1 MNIRSLYLRYVAA
14 TSTVPPV
21 IDVLRAEGIYLHTRD
36 GKRYIDL
43 ISGIAV
49 SNLGHCHPVVIEAIT
64 KQAALYSHTM
74 VYGEHI
80 QEPQTMLAK
89 QLCALSGLDRAY
101 FVNSG
106 NEAIDGAMKLA
117 KRYTQRTHFVSALQ
131 SYHGS
136 GQAALSLM
144 GSDYYSQAY
153 RPLLPCVDTIRFG
166 EADDLTLINEQT
178 AAVVLESIQ
187 GEAGAH
193 CAAGEYW
200 QAVRKRCTE
209 TGALLVLDEIQT
221 GMGRTGTMFAYEQ
234 YGIKPDIL
242 CLSKALGAGLP
253 LGVFLAAD
261 EVMKTLASDPV
272 LGHINTFGGN
282 AVCCAAALAALNV
295 LTDQKLIE
303 QVAHKES
310 IIRSRLKHPAVKAI
324 HGKGL
329 LLAVE
334 LDSSERVMNLIV
346 AAMQHGLITDWFLFN
361 TQSFRIAP
369 PLIITDDELHL
380 SCDSLLEALDSIM

>member
-1 MNIRSLYLRYVAA
+1 MNIRSLYLSYVAA
-14 TSTVPPV
+14 TSTAPLLL
-21 IDVLRAEGIYLHTRD
+21 DVVKGEGIYLHTRD
-36 GKRYIDL
+36 GKRYIDF
-43 ISGIAV
+43 IAGIAV
-49 SNLGHCHPVVIEAIT
+49 SNLGHCHPSVTEAIT
-64 KQAALYSHTM
+64 KQASLYSHTM

-89 QLCALSGLDRAY
+89 NLCELSGLDRAY

-117 KRYTQRTHFVSALQ
+117 KRYTGRTHFVSALQ

-166 EADDLTLINEQT
+166 EQEDLNLIHDQT

-187 GEAGAH
+187 GEAGAR
-193 CAAGEYW
+193 CASREYW
-200 QAVRKRCTE
+200 QAVRNKCSE
-209 TGALLVLDEIQT
+209 TGALLILDEIQT

-234 YGIKPDIL
+234 HGITPDVL

-253 LGVFLAAD
+253 VGVFLAKD
-261 EVMKTLASDPV
+261 EVMKTFAADPV

-282 AVCCAAALAALNV
+282 AICCAAALAGLQV
-295 LTDQKLIE
+295 LTDANLIAD
-303 QVAHKES
+303 VAHKES
-310 IIRSRLKHPAVKAI
+310 IIRSRLKHPAIKAI

-334 LDSSERVMNLIV
+334 LGSFERVMDLIN
-346 AAMQHGLITDWFLFN
+346 AALENGLITDWFLFN
-361 TQSFRIAP
+361 THSFRIAP
-369 PLIITDDELHL
+369 PLIISDEELHRA
-380 SCDSLLEALDSIM
+380 CDILLQSLDTI